1 MDILILSLV
10 VLAISLIIA
19 GSLMAR
25 SKALLGITL
34 GFLPIPLM
42 VFLGRWSIQRSIERC
57 IQEACASTTSSP
69 ECDYAQFGCTE
80 WPSLGLALLDI
91 SGVALIALYIIG
103 VIIIAVVQSRNNQGR
118 IA

>member
-1 MDILILSLV
+1 MDIFFFAIVTLTIS
-10 VLAISLIIA
+10 LAIA
-19 GSLMAR
+19 GLLMAR
-25 SKALLGITL
+25 SKALLGIIL
-34 GFLPIPLM
+34 GALPIPLM

-57 IQEACASTTSSP
+57 IQEACASTTMSP

-91 SGVALIALYIIG
+91 SGVALIVLYIIG
-103 VIIIAVVQSRNNQGR
+103 VIIIAVVQSRNNQGS